1 MSTLTSAD
9 DYESLQTLLII
20 LLNRIGGAV
29 TITTSEIREVSYND
43 ELEVSFPQ
51 SFQDDTMT
59 IRVIRHGS

>member
-29 TITTSEIREVSYND
+29 TITTSEVQEVSYKD